1 PKTGKNSGLVY
12 AENALIATTEAGGRA
27 LILDLPPG
35 KPFKWDAFDALKEG
49 FDVRGFIESG
59 FKEFEEKLTKPKI
72 QLADWRSS
80 KAYTGKAPER
90 EWLVNHTFPMGS
102 VSVIAAMGGAGK
114 GMLGLDLALKVACDY
129 EPDLLNPY
137 PMAFGNG
144 VVQHGTAVVLSA
156 EDDRDE
162 IFRRLESL
170 DPAGERRKKDRLIV
184 VPMPDIGGPMPL
196 VVSGKKNP
204 EATPHYYELK
214 RQLLGLPDLKLVII
228 DPLGCF
234 VMADTT
240 KDQVAG
246 AFTLGLFASLAKET
260 GAAVLVM
267 HHLSKLPVSEKKT
280 ITVDT
285 VRSLIKGVTAIVD
298 GSRLSY
304 ALWPLDKDN
313 ARGVCKAMSVP
324 WERNKVVGGAVV
336 KTNAPVDMEIK
347 TFIRNENGLLISVN
361 EILRNVKTPESELRN
376 QLFEDIKKAAEKGR
390 PFTATSDQSP
400 YNRKEELSI
409 ELRHLGR
416 QKLAK
421 LTNDLLDSARIFKTK
436 APGSSVSK
444 WLDVLNG
451 PFQMGCGK
459 FEAGFDIE

>member
-1 PKTGKNSGLVY
+1 M
-12 AENALIATTEAGGRA
+12 
-27 LILDLPPG
+27 
-35 KPFKWDAFDALKEG
+35 
-49 FDVRGFIESG
+49 
-59 FKEFEEKLTKPKI
+59 

-144 VVQHGTAVVLSA
+144 VMQHGTAVVLSA

-184 VPMPDIGGPMPL
+184 IPMPDIGGPMPL

-204 EATPHYYELK
+204 QATPHYYELK
-214 RQLLGLPDLKLVII
+214 KQL
-228 DPLGCF
+228 
-234 VMADTT
+234 
-240 KDQVAG
+240 
-246 AFTLGLFASLAKET
+246 LGLFASLAKET

-298 GSRLSY
+298 GARLSY
-304 ALWPLDKDN
+304 ALWSLDKDN
-313 ARGVCKAMSVP
+313 ARGVCKAMNVP

-361 EILRNVKTPESELRN
+361 EILRNVKTPEAELRN
-376 QLFEDIKKAAEKGR
+376 QLIEDIKKAAEKGR

-459 FEAGFDIE
+459 FEAGFEIE